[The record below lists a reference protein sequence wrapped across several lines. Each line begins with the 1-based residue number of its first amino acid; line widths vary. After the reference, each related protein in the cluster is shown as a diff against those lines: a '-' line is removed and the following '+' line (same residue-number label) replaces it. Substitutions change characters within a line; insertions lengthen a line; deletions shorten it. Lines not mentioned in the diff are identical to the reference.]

1 MASLLHLSTGVDI
14 YVEAAGNRPR
24 RFVQNDRQGRWL
36 SGCAEGGGSMGGLRG
51 NCLIAQS
58 GGPTAVIN
66 ASICGVIQQ
75 AMRHPEIEGIYGA
88 QHGVVGVLNEDLVDL
103 RQEEAQ
109 ELELLQSTPGAA
121 LGSVRHRLPAPGDDP
136 AQYQRILAVFEA
148 HNIRYF
154 FCAGGN
160 DSMDTLSKVSRH
172 AAARGHEFRAVGVP
186 KTVDNDLAGTDHCPG
201 YGSVAKHVAAITMGV
216 GLDMMAMHL
225 SDPIVVMEMMGRNAG
240 WITAATAL
248 ARRPCGGLA
257 RWEPG
262 DAPNLI
268 YVPEASWSRERF
280 LEDVRECH
288 ARYGWCLIAICGSV
302 RDEHGDYI
310 AMQRGKFS
318 EDAFGHVQLGGV
330 GQFVEGLV
338 REELGLKTR
347 LIRLGPAERIAMHF
361 ASLTDRD
368 EAYQLGVFAVQS
380 AVGGVTGKM
389 VGLRRV
395 SNSPYRCEPTLT
407 DLDAVANEEKL
418 IPREWLNEAGND
430 VTQDFLDY
438 ALPLIQG
445 EVPTPIVDGLPRYA
459 RLKEVGVQ
467 KKLPEWR
474 QP

>member
-1 MASLLHLSTGVDI
+1 
-14 YVEAAGNRPR
+14 
-24 RFVQNDRQGRWL
+24 
-36 SGCAEGGGSMGGLRG
+36 MGGLRG

-66 ASICGVIQQ
+66 ASICGVIQE

-103 RQEEAQ
+103 RQEDPGEI
-109 ELELLQSTPGAA
+109 ELLKCTPGAA
-121 LGSVRHRLPAPGDDP
+121 LGSVRHRLPAPADDSSRHE
-136 AQYQRILAVFEA
+136 RILAVFEA
-148 HNIRYF
+148 HNIRCL

-160 DSMDTLSKVSRH
+160 DSMDTASKV
-172 AAARGHEFRAVGVP
+172 AAYAAGSGYELKAIGIP
-186 KTVDNDLAGTDHCPG
+186 KTVDNDLGGTDHCPG

-216 GLDMMAMHL
+216 GLDMMAVHL
-225 SDPIVVMEMMGRNAG
+225 SDPVVIMEMMGRNAG

-248 ARRPCGGLA
+248 ARR
-257 RWEPG
+257 EPG

-268 YVPEASWSRERF
+268 YVPEAPWRRERF
-280 LEDVRECH
+280 LEDVRECY
-288 ARYGWCLIAICGSV
+288 ARHGWCLIAICGSV
-302 RDEHGDYI
+302 RDEHGDYVS
-310 AMQRGKFS
+310 MQSGRFA

-330 GQFVEGLV
+330 GRFVEGLV

-347 LIRLGPAERIAMHF
+347 LIRLGPAERVAMHF

-368 EAYQLGVFAVQS
+368 EAYRLGVFAVQC
-380 AVGGVTGKM
+380 AIAGITGKT
-389 VGLRRV
+389 VGMERT
-395 SNSPYRCEPTLT
+395 SNHPYHCELTLA
-407 DLDAVANEEKL
+407 DLELVANQERL

-459 RLKEVGVQ
+459 RLREVGVQ
-467 KKLPEWR
+467 KKLGEWK